1 MSGSGPF
8 HMDLEV
14 KDKVV
19 LVTGGAK
26 GIRAAITQTCARE
39 GGTAVAVDRDVQA
52 CQALHDEFR
61 AQGLQAR
68 FIAIDLASAE
78 NCKAIVQQAIATFDH
93 VDALVNN
100 AGINDRVGPEH
111 SSPQEF
117 VCSLERILLHY
128 DNRAHY
134 SLAHLVHCSQAQG
147 SHRPKVW
154 APLPCRPIPYGFRRN
169 RNHEASA
176 HHSSSPGSVKTR
188 RVRWRRDRL

>member
-1 MSGSGPF
+1 MPSVRNRAIPLNGFWRRVPASL
-8 HMDLEV
+8 M
-14 KDKVV
+14 VV
-19 LVTGGAK
+19 AALASSLIPTA
-26 GIRAAITQTCARE
+26 RAADNPAKT
-39 GGTAVAVDRDVQA
+39 
-52 CQALHDEFR
+52 
-61 AQGLQAR
+61 LQAE
-68 FIAIDLASAE
+68 FEAAKAYLTAGDLASAE